1 MCVCVCLCVCVCVCV
16 CVSEERHK
24 STSIGLGLGYLV
36 FCPVF
41 HFLVLCPLAFCPLT
55 FCPGFDFGLHRGNL
69 RATTTISDIYAIP
82 IAFYCQA
89 DN

>member
-1 MCVCVCLCVCVCVCV
+1 MKSDIKAPAPVRVRLSGILSGFSFSGI
-16 CVSEERHK
+16 VSSSIMSSDIL
-24 STSIGLGLGYLV
+24 STIR
-36 FCPVF
+36 
-41 HFLVLCPLAFCPLT
+41 
-55 FCPGFDFGLHRGNL
+55 FGLHRGNL